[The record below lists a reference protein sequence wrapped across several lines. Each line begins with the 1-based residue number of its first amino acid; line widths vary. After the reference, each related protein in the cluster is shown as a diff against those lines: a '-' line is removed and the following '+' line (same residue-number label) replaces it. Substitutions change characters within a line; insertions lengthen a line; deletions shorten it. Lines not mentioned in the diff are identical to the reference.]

1 MDVLTKC
8 SKNTG
13 VIFQQVAF
21 SSVAEF
27 NYWYTTLNSSGLGL
41 AGFVDL
47 VSIWTFASGD
57 QVETSQWLNEI
68 HCSKSVGLKGGNADV
83 VYGHS
88 MS

>member
-1 MDVLTKC
+1 MTER

-21 SSVAEF
+21 SSEAEF
-27 NYWYTTLNSSGLGL
+27 NYWYTALNSSGLGL
-41 AGFVDL
+41 AAFVDL
-47 VSIWTFASGD
+47 ISIWTFASGD

-68 HCSKSVGLKGGNADV
+68 HRSKSVGLKGGNADA
-83 VYGHS
+83 VYAHY